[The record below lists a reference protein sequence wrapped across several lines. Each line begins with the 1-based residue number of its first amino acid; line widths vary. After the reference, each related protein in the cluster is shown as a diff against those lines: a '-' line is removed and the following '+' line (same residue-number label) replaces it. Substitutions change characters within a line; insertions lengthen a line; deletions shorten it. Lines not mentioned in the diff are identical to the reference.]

1 MPKQILKL
9 VISVGASLSAG
20 VVGSIFTSPAIPG
33 WYAAIKKPSFNPPNW
48 VFAPVWTFLF
58 VLMGISLFLAW
69 RRGFKDK
76 AGGRVKDADMA
87 FVLQLI
93 LNAFWSVLFFG
104 LGSPFLALIEI
115 VFLWLAIVI
124 TIIKFSKISASAALL
139 LLPYILWV
147 SFAAYLNYSIWR
159 LNLAL

>member
-9 VISVGASLSAG
+9 VIGVGASLSAG

-93 LNAFWSVLFFG
+93 LNAF
-104 LGSPFLALIEI
+104 
-115 VFLWLAIVI
+115 
-124 TIIKFSKISASAALL
+124 
-139 LLPYILWV
+139 
-147 SFAAYLNYSIWR
+147 
-159 LNLAL
+159 